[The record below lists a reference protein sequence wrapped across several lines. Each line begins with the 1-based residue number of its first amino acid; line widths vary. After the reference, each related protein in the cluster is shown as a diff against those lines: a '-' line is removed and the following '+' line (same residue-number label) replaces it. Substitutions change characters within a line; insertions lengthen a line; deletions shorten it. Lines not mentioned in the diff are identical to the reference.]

1 MSKLFKFIV
10 LIFFSLILTV
20 NFSSAAKG
28 EVVHI
33 SCKEDSRV
41 FFDRNFVDEPQVSE
55 RKEHVRSFDLR
66 KQLLLDTNFNNNN
79 PLPAFIDGK
88 TIYWHSI
95 ILPKDKQAEALKSKY
110 GQDLP
115 LSVGTFEINRYT
127 GKITTEFY
135 ALDMVHFAKYFG
147 VKVTTLG
154 DKSKLRSALTSN
166 YNTKQGLRIKK
177 RVIEEGKKTIK
188 NKKIQKDFV
197 LVGKSKGS
205 CKKVSKRKKF

>member
-1 MSKLFKFIV
+1 MSKLFKLIV
-10 LIFFSLILTV
+10 LIFFAVILTV

-28 EVVHI
+28 EIVHI

-41 FFDRNFVDEPQVSE
+41 FFDRNFVDEPQISK

-88 TIYWHSI
+88 TIYWHSTV
-95 ILPKDKQAEALKSKY
+95 LLKGAQAEALKSKY
-110 GQDLP
+110 GQDLL
-115 LSVGTFEINRYT
+115 LSIGVFEINRYT
-127 GKITTEFY
+127 GKITTDFY
-135 ALDMVHFAKYFG
+135 ALDIVHFAKYFG
-147 VKVTTLG
+147 VKGTV
-154 DKSKLRSALTSN
+154 DKSKRKSILTRN

-177 RVIEEGKKTIK
+177 RVVEEGKKTIK
-188 NKKIQKDFV
+188 NKKIQKDFIF
-197 LVGKSKGS
+197 VGKSKGS